1 MLATWIGTGSIFG
14 NAEKTYRVGIAAII
28 LPAASIFGVLF
39 LSMIAGRVRRL
50 KQITIQDILETR
62 YNAAAR
68 LLAAIALILAY
79 TTILSY
85 QYRAAG
91 AVLKLT
97 LPNLADNHAII
108 IAAIFIIIYTA
119 LAGMY
124 SVAYT
129 DVVMGVTM
137 IIGMLIAMIMFY
149 NIVGGYDGL

>member
-1 MLATWIGTGSIFG
+1 MVTLKRLIRLVFLRSSFHQQVSLECLLLAS
-14 NAEKTYRVGIAAII
+14 
-28 LPAASIFGVLF
+28 L
-39 LSMIAGRVRRL
+39 AGRVRRL

-68 LLAAIALILAY
+68 LLGAVALILAY

-91 AVLKLT
+91 AVLQLT
-97 LPNLADNHAII
+97 LPDLDINIAII
-108 IAAIFIIIYTA
+108 IAAAFIILYTA

-129 DVVMGVTM
+129 DVVMGITM
-137 IIGMLIAMIMFY
+137 IIGMLVAMPMF
-149 NIVGGYDGL
+149 